1 MTFCSKRNWRGSCIT
16 AQRGNL
22 PIIDYHCHVSLAL
35 MAEDHSFRS
44 ITEIWLDGD
53 HYKWRAM
60 RACGV
65 PEHLI
70 SGDASHW
77 EKFAAWA
84 QTVPATLGSWPAW
97 SRGALHSLR
106 TAALGLS
113 RWT

>member
-1 MTFCSKRNWRGSCIT
+1 MPSFPHDDFLLETELERELYHGT
-16 AQRGNL
+16 ACDL

-70 SGDASHW
+70 TGDASHW

-84 QTVPATLGSWPAW
+84 GTVPATLGS
-97 SRGALHSLR
+97 
-106 TAALGLS
+106 
-113 RWT
+113 